1 MSSETSSANGT
12 DGTPPAQPSPG
23 TTTPAA
29 PADPAE
35 GGSLAGDA
43 QEGEADGRG
52 EAEISESAS
61 AGECALAGCTEPLP
75 ARGRGRPAKYCSKA
89 HADQASRDRR
99 AADAAAVDEP
109 LRQAEALAQRV
120 PAAIDALQGQL
131 AELQEFLATAQ
142 EGALSR
148 VRRAEAEATAAA
160 QAEAD
165 ADVRALAAEKAREEA
180 VAAAEA
186 ARAAQ
191 RADRKSVV

>member
-89 HADQASRDRR
+89 HADRPAQILNAPRHRRVLRLRRLDRQPGNAR
-99 AADAAAVDEP
+99 P
-109 LRQAEALAQRV
+109 RQ
-120 PAAIDALQGQL
+120 
-131 AELQEFLATAQ
+131 
-142 EGALSR
+142 
-148 VRRAEAEATAAA
+148 
-160 QAEAD
+160 
-165 ADVRALAAEKAREEA
+165 
-180 VAAAEA
+180 
-186 ARAAQ
+186 
-191 RADRKSVV
+191 